1 MRNLTPYLIDYPQ
14 RDYPQRP
21 KMKLLLIAP
30 LLCTVAILAG
40 CDKPQPVAGPAV
52 AKISA
57 PAIEGETIIFTKD
70 SPQLATLQTIAAV
83 QERESFVR
91 INGRTGWD
99 ETRTARVLTPLAG
112 RVIEIRATA
121 GALVKK
127 GQVLAVISSPD
138 FGVVQ
143 AEARRSETDLQLA
156 DKQLQRARDLVA
168 AGVMPQKELQLN
180 EAEFARAKNERQ
192 RTQSKER
199 AFGTVGGNLIDQKFQ
214 LISPVAGMVVDRKIT
229 PGQEVRPDQAVD
241 QPLFVIS
248 EPTRLWVT
256 LDVPE
261 SLTQEISVGEQVRI
275 SVPSLPGEVFNAR
288 VEYVADYI
296 DSQSR
301 TVKAR
306 AAVDNIARRLKAEMY
321 VTADV
326 AVPPSK
332 ALKVPSNAVYLLGD
346 KYYAFVEQ
354 PTGTFTRRTLKAEE
368 ATLGFV
374 RIVSGVFPGDKLVS
388 DGALLLQQLLNAKA
402 TAPAAKTG
410 SAAETKQADD
420 KKP

>member
-1 MRNLTPYLIDYPQ
+1 MLYLQ
-14 RDYPQRP
+14 RF
-21 KMKLLLIAP
+21 KMKLPVLFQHTHKNIPSAFLMV
-30 LLCTVAILAG
+30 LCTVASLSG
-40 CDKPQPVAGPAV
+40 CEKAPTAANPQIP
-52 AKISA
+52 KISA
-57 PAIEGETIIFTKD
+57 PAIDGDTITFAKD

-99 ETRTARVLTPLAG
+99 ETRTARVLSPLAG
-112 RVIEIRATA
+112 RVIEIRIAP
-121 GALVKK
+121 GVVVKK
-127 GQVLAVISSPD
+127 GQALAIISSPD
-138 FGVVQ
+138 FGIAQ

-168 AGVMPQKELQLN
+168 AGVMPQKDLQMA
-180 EAEFARAKNERQ
+180 EAEFARAKNERE
-192 RTQSKER
+192 RTLSKER
-199 AFGTVGGNLIDQKFQ
+199 AYGTVAGKLIDQKFQ
-214 LISPVAGMVVDRKIT
+214 LISPVNGMVVDRKIT
-229 PGQEVRPDQAVD
+229 PGQEVRPDQAAD

-248 EPTRLWVT
+248 EPSRLWVM

-261 SLTQEISVGEQVRI
+261 SLTQEIQIGEQVRI
-275 SVPSLPGEVFNAR
+275 SVPSLPGEVFNAK

-296 DSQSR
+296 DAQSR

-306 AAVDNIARRLKAEMY
+306 AAVDNSARRLKAEMY

-332 ALKVPSNAVYLLGD
+332 ALKVPSNSVYLLGD

-354 PTGTFTRRTLKAEE
+354 PVGTFTRRLLKAEE

-374 RIVSGVFPGDKLVS
+374 RVISGVNSGDKLVS

-402 TAPAAKTG
+402 TAPVQKASGAG
-410 SAAETKQADD
+410 SNNPAGD
-420 KKP
+420 KKL